1 MSIKDE
7 YDSSPLERIE
17 SSFLEAENC
26 LDSELNIQSYF
37 EDPGLFS
44 PIRVNF
50 EKSELEA
57 EKSNLIDQ
65 VDRLSNKK
73 KELLNSNKKQ
83 TIEIKKLKDMITKLA
98 TENEYLCNELLS
110 NRSDEYSREKNTQGK
125 SQTNSNSTKISKVV
139 QVAVEEADADI
150 KNGLLYTI
158 FGGGGKLHI
167 TEEKENV
174 NNHSYINDL
183 NKDKK
188 TKILFRKI
196 INE

>member
-1 MSIKDE
+1 MSIKGK

-44 PIRVNF
+44 PIRENF

-73 KELLNSNKKQ
+73 KELLSSNKKQ
-83 TIEIKKLKDMITKLA
+83 TLEIKKLKDLITKLA

-110 NRSDEYSREKNTQGK
+110 NGSNQDSRENTIESE
-125 SQTNSNSTKISKVV
+125 SQTHSNSIKISKVV

-174 NNHSYINDL
+174 NNANINEL

-196 INE
+196 ISK